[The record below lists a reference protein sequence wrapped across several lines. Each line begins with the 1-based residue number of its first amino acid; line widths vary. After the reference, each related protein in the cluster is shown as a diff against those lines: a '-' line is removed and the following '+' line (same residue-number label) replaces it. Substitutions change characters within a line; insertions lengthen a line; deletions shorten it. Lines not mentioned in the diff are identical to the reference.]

1 MMTAETTMTILL
13 FVMFLCIATTIP
25 VTIAKETAT
34 AETRSEQTATCTDAT
49 FENAKND
56 NGSKKQKG
64 NSESWFD
71 LLAQDPKLLFQK
83 VLQDTA
89 TAAATAAT
97 SRSRSRPTKTTMSD
111 TPSENE
117 NLFSKLERE
126 HDTSSTN
133 PKQQDFLQQLW
144 TIFRNDDQQENER
157 VLTDMLLQEKDHPN
171 AHSTTAQILQ
181 LYGNSTDAVLQ
192 QLKDTFG
199 DSVRLD
205 RFDPL
210 QVYYYMQHQEQVK
223 NAVWKRQ
230 QHRYLPRLETS
241 VAIQLADGLYLSHL
255 SYVNTVLHVKEGLAA
270 FKNNSWKLLFATTDS
285 QPYQPAHFI
294 AIHRELAPL
303 QQQHQQ
309 QQNDANKKDWWNT
322 YRFDT
327 HGQGKIQQQKSQEDL
342 HVAIVIRGTKGF
354 GDFLTNGLLSL
365 TDFMGGKAHEGMLKS
380 ACWLVNQTVP
390 RLQQLLEQTGRRKV
404 QLWLVGHSL
413 GAGAAALAALEFN
426 AQHSDWVQAHS
437 LGFGTP
443 PLVTR
448 NVSIAAKHVVR
459 TVINDA
465 DVVPR
470 MSGGKLVKAWM
481 AIAAHNWTA
490 QAIVDVDQL
499 LGVWK
504 ENAYFNIE
512 NILSQEAV
520 ERFQDWLKDALI
532 KPKIIE
538 PVTDVNAS
546 VNDDM
551 DLIPPGT
558 CIHLYRDGVSWQA
571 TDTPCGFFNELEV
584 VRHMLDDHFT
594 DTGYYRGLLS
604 FVREQENNLDWQF
617 DHNLLQLPV

>member
-1 MMTAETTMTILL
+1 M
-13 FVMFLCIATTIP
+13 
-25 VTIAKETAT
+25 
-34 AETRSEQTATCTDAT
+34 
-49 FENAKND
+49 
-56 NGSKKQKG
+56 
-64 NSESWFD
+64 
-71 LLAQDPKLLFQK
+71 
-83 VLQDTA
+83 
-89 TAAATAAT
+89 
-97 SRSRSRPTKTTMSD
+97 
-111 TPSENE
+111 
-117 NLFSKLERE
+117 
-126 HDTSSTN
+126 
-133 PKQQDFLQQLW
+133 
-144 TIFRNDDQQENER
+144 FRNDDQQENER

-171 AHSTTAQILQ
+171 AQLTTAQILQ
-181 LYGNSTDAVLQ
+181 LYGNSTKAVLQ

-230 QHRYLPRLETS
+230 QHRFLPRLETS

-255 SYVNTVLHVKEGLAA
+255 SYVNTVLDVERGLQA

-294 AIHRELAPL
+294 VIHRELAPL

-309 QQNDANKKDWWNT
+309 QHNDGSKKDWWNT

-327 HGQGKIQQQKSQEDL
+327 HGYDKQNQQQSQEDL
-342 HVAIVIRGTKGF
+342 HVAVVVRGTKGF

-380 ACWLVNQTVP
+380 AYWLVNQTVP
-390 RLQQLLEQTGRRKV
+390 RLQQLLEQTGRHKV

-413 GAGAAALAALEFN
+413 GAGAAALAAMEFN

-448 NVSIAAKHVVR
+448 NVSITAKHVVR

-465 DVVPR
+465 DIVPR

-499 LGVWK
+499 MGVWK
-504 ENAYFNIE
+504 ENSYFNIE

-538 PVTDVNAS
+538 TITDVNAS
-546 VNDDM
+546 VNEDM

-571 TDTPCGFFNELEV
+571 TDTPCTFFNELEV

>member
-34 AETRSEQTATCTDAT
+34 AETRSEQRATCTDAT

-270 FKNNSWKLLFATTDS
+270 FKK
-285 QPYQPAHFI
+285 
-294 AIHRELAPL
+294 
-303 QQQHQQ
+303 
-309 QQNDANKKDWWNT
+309 
-322 YRFDT
+322 
-327 HGQGKIQQQKSQEDL
+327 
-342 HVAIVIRGTKGF
+342 IRGSCSLPRPIVSPINQPTLSPFTGNLLHYSSSINNNKMTRTKK
-354 GDFLTNGLLSL
+354 T
-365 TDFMGGKAHEGMLKS
+365 GGTL
-380 ACWLVNQTVP
+380 
-390 RLQQLLEQTGRRKV
+390 
-404 QLWLVGHSL
+404 
-413 GAGAAALAALEFN
+413 
-426 AQHSDWVQAHS
+426 
-437 LGFGTP
+437 
-443 PLVTR
+443 
-448 NVSIAAKHVVR
+448 I
-459 TVINDA
+459 
-465 DVVPR
+465 
-470 MSGGKLVKAWM
+470 
-481 AIAAHNWTA
+481 
-490 QAIVDVDQL
+490 
-499 LGVWK
+499 
-504 ENAYFNIE
+504 
-512 NILSQEAV
+512 
-520 ERFQDWLKDALI
+520 ALI
-532 KPKIIE
+532 
-538 PVTDVNAS
+538 
-546 VNDDM
+546 
-551 DLIPPGT
+551 LIDKAKYSNKNRKRT
-558 CIHLYRDGVSWQA
+558 CMWQ
-571 TDTPCGFFNELEV
+571 L
-584 VRHMLDDHFT
+584 
-594 DTGYYRGLLS
+594 
-604 FVREQENNLDWQF
+604 
-617 DHNLLQLPV
+617 